1 MLDKNETNRG
11 SSISFLSLAGIVMV
25 RYTNRYAELA
35 DSVRLMDGTS
45 GACEPDLALKPLSR
59 VPGAIA
65 KPDCT

>member
-1 MLDKNETNRG
+1 
-11 SSISFLSLAGIVMV
+11 MV

-45 GACEPDLALKPLSR
+45 GAYEPDLALKPLSR